1 MNTLTSR
8 DGTSI
13 ACARQGRGPAVVLVD
28 GALCHR
34 SFGPLSTLAGLLAS
48 DFTVFTYDR
57 RGRGESG
64 DTSPYAVDRELE
76 DIAALITAAGGTAAV
91 YAVSSGAVLALE
103 AAARGLPISRLAV
116 FEPPFRPSGEA
127 AVGPGGYSERL
138 RDALSAGRR
147 GEAVAL
153 FLTTTG
159 IPDAAIAGMRAGPA
173 WPMLEAIAPTLA
185 YDDAIMGDGRL
196 PTERLASVA
205 TPTLVLSGGASPEA
219 MCRAAAEVAHAVPGA
234 GHRVLEGETHA
245 APPEVLAPVLREFFR

>member
-13 ACARQGRGPAVVLVD
+13 GYARQGRGPAVVLVD

-34 SFGPLSTLAGLLAS
+34 GFGPLSTLAGLLAS
-48 DFTVFTYDR
+48 DFAVFTYDR

-76 DIAALITAAGGTAAV
+76 DLAAVIAAAGGTAAV
-91 YAVSSGAVLALE
+91 YAISSGAALALE
-103 AAARGLPISRLAV
+103 AAARRLPISRLAV
-116 FEPPFRPSGEA
+116 FEPPFRSAGEA
-127 AVGPGGYSERL
+127 VAGRGAYSERL
-138 RDALSAGRR
+138 REALAAGRR

-159 IPDAAIAGMRAGPA
+159 MPDGAIAGMRASPA

-185 YDDAIMGDGRL
+185 YDDAIMGDRHL
-196 PTERLASVA
+196 PAERLASVA

-219 MCRAAAEVAHAVPGA
+219 MRRAAADVVRAVPGA
-234 GHRVLEGETHA
+234 EHRVLEGETHA
-245 APPEVLAPVLREFFR
+245 APPEVLAPVLREFFT